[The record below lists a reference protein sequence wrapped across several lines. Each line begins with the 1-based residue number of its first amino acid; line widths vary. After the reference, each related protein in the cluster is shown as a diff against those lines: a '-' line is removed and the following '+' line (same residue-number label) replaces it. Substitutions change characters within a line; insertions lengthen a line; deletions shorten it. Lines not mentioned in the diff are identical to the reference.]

1 MRRAILTALIAAVCL
16 SLPLSTHSAPWGWVV
31 QKTSGNASYHSAS
44 ISLSPVKKG
53 LVFDRGTV
61 VRTGNNG
68 KVLLVR
74 STESVFIG
82 PYTAAA
88 IAPRPTPGMQTTVL
102 LERGQAN
109 LSVQKK
115 SRAHFS
121 VETPYLVAI
130 VKGTKFNVAVT
141 STYAEVAVQ
150 EGRVQV
156 RALKTGKYAD
166 IVVGQK
172 AIVDKAGNLKL
183 SGKGKLASITTGS
196 PRRAAVSQ
204 TSGVLGNLSAGGVGS
219 QAGIGVGSGGLSVN
233 GSASV
238 GSGASVSAGA
248 SVGGTQVGA
257 GVSVGGGGISVGG
270 GASVGGIGAGVGAS
284 VGGGGVGLGGGLS
297 LGGKSIGGS
306 LGL

>member
-1 MRRAILTALIAAVCL
+1 MRRAILTALIAVVCF
-16 SLPLSTHSAPWGWVV
+16 SLPLSTLSAPWGWVV
-31 QKTSGNASYHSAS
+31 QKTSGNASYRSAS

-82 PYTAAA
+82 PYTTAA
-88 IAPRPTPGMQTTVL
+88 IAPLPTPGMQTTVL

-156 RALKTGKYAD
+156 RALKTGKHAD
-166 IVVGQK
+166 IVAGQK

-204 TSGVLGNLSAGGVGS
+204 T
-219 QAGIGVGSGGLSVN
+219 GLSVN

-257 GVSVGGGGISVGG
+257 GVSVGGGGGISVGG
-270 GASVGGIGAGVGAS
+270 GASVGGISAGVGAS